1 MKKYEMIKKIE
12 ELKKQKNAVILAHNY
27 QIGEIQD
34 IADFVGD
41 SLQLAKMAKTIEEDL
56 IIFCGVKFMAES
68 AKILN
73 PEKRVLL
80 PVLEAG
86 CPMADMANAYDLI
99 KMKNENPGVPV
110 VTYVNSSA
118 EVKAESDICCT
129 SSNAVKVVESL
140 KTDKIIFA
148 PDKNLGTYVGE
159 MCEGVE
165 VLLWNG
171 YCPTHHRVTIS
182 DIDALRSQYPDTK
195 ILVHP
200 ECRPDVFHKADFVGS
215 TAQILDYARNSE
227 DKQLIIGT
235 EKGILHML
243 QKVSP
248 DKKFILLSENL
259 ICLNMKKTGLSD
271 VLKALEE
278 ETHEI
283 FIDPKISGKAY
294 MALERML
301 NL

>member
-1 MKKYEMIKKIE
+1 
-12 ELKKQKNAVILAHNY
+12 
-27 QIGEIQD
+27 
-34 IADFVGD
+34 
-41 SLQLAKMAKTIEEDL
+41 
-56 IIFCGVKFMAES
+56 MAES

-80 PVLEAG
+80 PVLDAG
-86 CPMADMANAYDLI
+86 CPMADMANADELI
-99 KMKNENPGVPV
+99 KMKSENPGVPV

-140 KTDKIIFA
+140 KSDKVIFA
-148 PDKNLGTYVGE
+148 PDQNLGTYVGE

-171 YCPTHHRVTIS
+171 YCPTHHQVSIS
-182 DIDALRSQYPDTK
+182 DIDAIRKQYPDTK

-215 TAQILDYARNSE
+215 TAQILKYARE
-227 DKQLIIGT
+227 CDDKQLIIGT
-235 EKGILHML
+235 EEGILHTL
-243 QKVSP
+243 QKESP
-248 DKKFILLSENL
+248 SKEFILLSKGL
-259 ICLNMKKTGLSD
+259 VCLNMKKTGLSD

-283 FIDPKISGKAY
+283 FIDPKISEKANR
-294 MALERML
+294 ALERML